1 MTAGREL
8 SCSLGFQESNFRP
21 YIFFLRM
28 ENSGSS
34 SLSVNNPPMEAEPI
48 EVEADEVDLERM
60 SKDLLRVHV
69 CLIMEGVLTMEES
82 KPVLHRAFSAMRR
95 LDHDGASAML
105 SYDCV
110 RLELLLA
117 RREKERSRR
126 PLSEA
131 AHQVARERVEG
142 DWGLGW
148 GSDAW
153 RAREEMLLHRRRQE
167 QETAL
172 AMIEGE
178 IMALIA

>member
-1 MTAGREL
+1 M
-8 SCSLGFQESNFRP
+8 ES
-21 YIFFLRM
+21 
-28 ENSGSS
+28 SGSS
-34 SLSVNNPPMEAEPI
+34 SSVSNPQMEADPV
-48 EVEADEVDLERM
+48 EVEVDDVNLERM
-60 SKDLLRVHV
+60 GKDLLRIHV
-69 CLIMEGVLTMEES
+69 RLIMEGVLTMEES
-82 KPVLHRAFSAMRR
+82 IPVLHRAFGALRR
-95 LDHDGASAML
+95 LSHDGVSAAL
-105 SYDCV
+105 SYDCN

-117 RREKERSRR
+117 QRERERSRR

-131 AHQVARERVEG
+131 AHQVAQERVEG

-148 GSDAW
+148 DSDAW

>member
-1 MTAGREL
+1 
-8 SCSLGFQESNFRP
+8 
-21 YIFFLRM
+21 M
-28 ENSGSS
+28 ENSDSS
-34 SLSVNNPPMEAEPI
+34 SSVSNPQMEVDPI
-48 EVEADEVDLERM
+48 EVEVEAVNLERM
-60 SKDLLRVHV
+60 AKDLLRIHV
-69 CLIMEGVLTMEES
+69 RLIMEGVLTMEES
-82 KPVLHRAFSAMRR
+82 RPVLHRAFGALRR
-95 LDHDGASAML
+95 LGHDGVSAML
-105 SYDCV
+105 SYDCD
-110 RLELLLA
+110 RLESLLA
-117 RREKERSRR
+117 RRERERSRR

>member
-1 MTAGREL
+1 
-8 SCSLGFQESNFRP
+8 
-21 YIFFLRM
+21 M
-28 ENSGSS
+28 ENSDSS
-34 SLSVNNPPMEAEPI
+34 SSVSNPQMEVDPI
-48 EVEADEVDLERM
+48 EVEDVNLERM
-60 SKDLLRVHV
+60 GKDLLRIHV
-69 CLIMEGVLTMEES
+69 RLIMEGVLTMEES
-82 KPVLHRAFSAMRR
+82 RPVLHRAFGALRR
-95 LDHDGASAML
+95 LGHDGVSAML
-105 SYDCV
+105 SYDCD

-117 RREKERSRR
+117 RRKRERSRR

>member
-1 MTAGREL
+1 
-8 SCSLGFQESNFRP
+8 
-21 YIFFLRM
+21 M
-28 ENSGSS
+28 ENSESS
-34 SLSVNNPPMEAEPI
+34 SSISNPEMEVGLI
-48 EVEADEVDLERM
+48 EVEADDRNLERM

-69 CLIMEGVLTMEES
+69 RLIMEGVLSMEES
-82 KPVLHRAFSAMRR
+82 KPVLHRAFGALRR
-95 LDHDGASAML
+95 LGHDGASAWL
-105 SYDCV
+105 SYVCD

-117 RREKERSRR
+117 RRERERSRR

>member
-1 MTAGREL
+1 
-8 SCSLGFQESNFRP
+8 
-21 YIFFLRM
+21 M
-28 ENSGSS
+28 ENSDSS
-34 SLSVNNPPMEAEPI
+34 SSVSNPQMEVDPI
-48 EVEADEVDLERM
+48 EVEDVNLERM
-60 SKDLLRVHV
+60 GKDLLRIHV
-69 CLIMEGVLTMEES
+69 SLIMEGVLTMEES
-82 KPVLHRAFSAMRR
+82 RPVLHRAFGALRR
-95 LDHDGASAML
+95 LGHDGVSAML
-105 SYDCV
+105 SYDCD

-117 RREKERSRR
+117 RRERERSRR

-153 RAREEMLLHRRRQE
+153 RAREEMLLHHRRQE

>member
-1 MTAGREL
+1 M
-8 SCSLGFQESNFRP
+8 ES
-21 YIFFLRM
+21 
-28 ENSGSS
+28 SGSS
-34 SLSVNNPPMEAEPI
+34 SSIRNPQMEADPV
-48 EVEADEVDLERM
+48 EVEVDDVDLERM

-69 CLIMEGVLTMEES
+69 RLIMEGVLTTEES
-82 KPVLHRAFSAMRR
+82 KPVLHRAFGGLRR
-95 LDHDGASAML
+95 LGHDGVSAML
-105 SYDCV
+105 SYDCD

-117 RREKERSRR
+117 RRERERSRR

-153 RAREEMLLHRRRQE
+153 RAREEMLLHLRRQE

-172 AMIEGE
+172 AMIE
-178 IMALIA
+178 